1 LDGITSTNL
10 IKLIV
15 WSLVEFGGMIKTNV
29 ANKFVCFGIDGVTI
43 FQGFKNGV
51 TTNLM

>member
-1 LDGITSTNL
+1 LDGVTSINL
-10 IKLIV
+10 TKLIV

-29 ANKFVCFGIDGVTI
+29 ANKYVFFGIDGVTI

-51 TTNLM
+51 TTKLM